1 MKIAYFDCPT
11 GIAGNMILG
20 ALLDAGLDKDYLLA
34 ELKKLRMANYE
45 LRIRKIKKN
54 GITGTYV
61 YVKTRKTNA
70 PRNLCDIL
78 KIITNSRLEP
88 KVKKLSIK
96 IFKKIAAAEARVH
109 SLPIDKIHFHEV

>member
-45 LRIRKIKKN
+45 LEKSKKMELPELMFMLRQEKQMHLE
-54 GITGTYV
+54 IYV
-61 YVKTRKTNA
+61 
-70 PRNLCDIL
+70 
-78 KIITNSRLEP
+78 
-88 KVKKLSIK
+88 
-96 IFKKIAAAEARVH
+96 IF
-109 SLPIDKIHFHEV
+109 